1 MFFQER
7 MKAEVF
13 AAKVVLASLALAS
26 LTLGFFAQPAIGQV
40 ATKLGDQFIPL
51 DGVVMFDVHP
61 ADIVK
66 SETLRLLPMEIAEAW
81 SLDNIGVAPSQCKSM
96 RFVMASPAMGPQ
108 LQPFAAMIVQ
118 LNEPFKV
125 TDLNPQLLFEDPEE
139 IDGHTCYVMKGPQG
153 VVFHQPDPQTII
165 LSSSSYLDAVLSASQ
180 GGQPGPL
187 AKLAAAVSNKGQV
200 TMLLAIE
207 PVRPMINGGLQ
218 MVGQQLPPPL
228 MPFLDIPNLLD
239 ALLIRLDVEDT
250 KKGLQISMLAK
261 DDASA
266 EKLETIML
274 DGFDMGKGIALGELE
289 KVLIGEGAIPDA
301 TRAYGNRIAEKLTG
315 IVKPDRKGRTLTYRV
330 SPSLSLLM
338 PAFIAGISVPIQQ
351 AQFAAQRANRGNN
364 AGDSLK
370 NLGLAMH
377 NYHSA
382 YNKLPASVNRDSNG
396 KPLLS
401 WRVHILPFIEEQG
414 LYQQFHMDEPWDS
427 EHNIKLLDQMPAYFS
442 HPDFDVAVGKTV
454 FQVPI
459 GDDVMFNTEQQTRF
473 REVLDGLSNTI
484 MIATSDA
491 QSAVEWSKPQD
502 LEIDLDNPAK
512 SLGMVNGTTS
522 VMMGDGA
529 LQRIDASI
537 DSQTLKALFT
547 HAGGEAIR

>member
-1 MFFQER
+1 
-7 MKAEVF
+7 
-13 AAKVVLASLALAS
+13 
-26 LTLGFFAQPAIGQV
+26 
-40 ATKLGDQFIPL
+40 
-51 DGVVMFDVHP
+51 
-61 ADIVK
+61 
-66 SETLRLLPMEIAEAW
+66 
-81 SLDNIGVAPSQCKSM
+81 
-96 RFVMASPAMGPQ
+96 
-108 LQPFAAMIVQ
+108 
-118 LNEPFKV
+118 
-125 TDLNPQLLFEDPEE
+125 
-139 IDGHTCYVMKGPQG
+139 
-153 VVFHQPDPQTII
+153 
-165 LSSSSYLDAVLSASQ
+165 
-180 GGQPGPL
+180 
-187 AKLAAAVSNKGQV
+187 
-200 TMLLAIE
+200 
-207 PVRPMINGGLQ
+207 
-218 MVGQQLPPPL
+218 
-228 MPFLDIPNLLD
+228 
-239 ALLIRLDVEDT
+239 
-250 KKGLQISMLAK
+250 
-261 DDASA
+261 
-266 EKLETIML
+266 
-274 DGFDMGKGIALGELE
+274 
-289 KVLIGEGAIPDA
+289 
-301 TRAYGNRIAEKLTG
+301 
-315 IVKPDRKGRTLTYRV
+315 
-330 SPSLSLLM
+330 
-338 PAFIAGISVPIQQ
+338 
-351 AQFAAQRANRGNN
+351 
-364 AGDSLK
+364 
-370 NLGLAMH
+370 MH